1 MNSSI
6 TIKQVIIVGA
16 ILLLIAFLFTRD
28 IKGLVKPAEHNGN
41 AGAASGQMAQNPAA
55 TSGLTLANAS
65 EAGKS
70 AISKGLGKDIIILE
84 KKYQSASG
92 NEKVDLAKKLA
103 QKWDD
108 VEQITPSA
116 MYLEVVAENEPTAV
130 NWVKT
135 GDAFMKAYD
144 RTQDSLAQPSLLTKA
159 NMSFKNALAKDSTN
173 LDAKTGLG
181 STIVNGLGMPMQ
193 GIAMLLDVVNKQP
206 NNIKANMNLGLFS
219 IKSGQFDKAI
229 PRFKTVIATS
239 PTPEAYFYLAT
250 AYENLDRN
258 KEAIAAYLESK
269 KLAADPSLASFIDK
283 KVTELKNKS

>member
-1 MNSSI
+1 MNGSI
-6 TIKQVIIVGA
+6 TLKQVIIVGA
-16 ILLLIAFLFTRD
+16 TLLLLAFLFTRD
-28 IKGLVKPAEHNGN
+28 IKGLVKPAEHSGN
-41 AGAASGQMAQNPAA
+41 AGAATGQMAGSSAEA
-55 TSGLTLANAS
+55 SGLTLINAS

-70 AISKGLGKDIIILE
+70 AISKTLGSDIIVLE
-84 KKYQSASG
+84 KKYQSATG
-92 NEKVDLAKKLA
+92 NDKVDLAKKLA

-116 MYLEVVAENEPTAV
+116 MYLEVVAENESTAQ

-135 GDAFMKAYD
+135 GDAFMKAYG
-144 RTQDSLAQPSLLTKA
+144 RTQDSLAQPALLQKA
-159 NMSFKNALAKDSTN
+159 NLSFKNALAKDSTN

-193 GIAMLLDVVNKQP
+193 GIAMLLDVVSKQP
-206 NNIKANMNLGLFS
+206 NNINANMNLGLFS

-229 PRFKTVIATS
+229 PRFKTVIAAA

-250 AYENLDRN
+250 AYENLNQN

-269 KLAADPSLASFIDK
+269 KLAADPSLATFIDK
-283 KVTELKNKS
+283 KVAELKNKS

>member
-1 MNSSI
+1 MNGSI
-6 TIKQVIIVGA
+6 RLKQIIIVGA
-16 ILLLIAFLFTRD
+16 ILLLVAFLFTRD
-28 IKGLVKPAEHNGN
+28 IKGLVKPSEHNDAAGSATGKMTEN
-41 AGAASGQMAQNPAA
+41 QAGAN
-55 TSGLTLANAS
+55 GLTLSSAS

-70 AISKGLGKDIIILE
+70 TISKALGNDIIILE
-84 KKYQSASG
+84 KKYKSATG
-92 NEKVDLAKKLA
+92 NEKVELAKKLA

-116 MYLEVVAENEPTAV
+116 MYLEVVADNESTAL

-135 GDAFMKAYD
+135 GDAFMKAYN
-144 RTQDSLAQPSLLTKA
+144 RTQDSLAQPALLQKA

-193 GIAMLLDVVNKQP
+193 GIAMLLDVVSKQP

-250 AYENLDRN
+250 AYENLN
-258 KEAIAAYLESK
+258 KNEEAIAAYLQSK

-283 KVTELKNKS
+283 KVAELKNKS

>member
-6 TIKQVIIVGA
+6 RLKQIIIVGA
-16 ILLLIAFLFTRD
+16 ILLLVAFLFTRP
-28 IKGLVKPAEHNGN
+28 IKGLVKPAEHSGN
-41 AGAASGQMAQNPAA
+41 TGAANGPMAQNVPGG
-55 TSGLTLANAS
+55 SGLTLANAS

-70 AISKGLGKDIIILE
+70 AISKALGKDIDFLE

-92 NEKVDLAKKLA
+92 SEKVDLARQLA

-116 MYLEVVAENEPTAV
+116 MYLEVVADANPTAV

-144 RTQDSLAQPSLLTKA
+144 RTQDSLAQPALLTKA

-193 GIAMLLDVVNKQP
+193 GIAMLLDVVSKEP

-229 PRFKTVIATS
+229 PRFKTVIAEQ

-250 AYENLDRN
+250 AYENLDKN
-258 KEAIAAYLESK
+258 KEAVAAYLESK

-283 KVTELKNKS
+283 KVAELKKKN